1 MDIDEDRGMTNSHD
15 GTVGKGIGGVQAI
28 GGILKAAA
36 KLSLHLLDS
45 PTMKPAVTDD
55 QVFMEQF
62 IVGNVDILFFSF
74 GVIRAAA
81 KDNNPFS
88 SCGGDD
94 LFGIM
99 VGFDNNFQLFVA
111 TQENDEM
118 FQGDGPQIAGDL
130 YHSLGDIFWVGDVSV
145 VEMDK
150 GVDTGQD
157 VMHVLQPRSES
168 LVVWEVE
175 MKMGGTGDGERG
187 HGEECRQ
194 PGFDIPVV
202 EKMGVGK
209 GGEVG
214 QGKNPRPHSVHG
226 DKPGSDFPVVQ
237 ESWRQR

>member
-1 MDIDEDRGMTNSHD
+1 MDIDEDGGVTNPHD
-15 GTVGKGIGGVQAI
+15 GTIGEGIRGVKAI

-55 QVFMEQF
+55 QVFMKQL
-62 IVGNVDILFFSF
+62 IVGNVDILLFPF

-88 SCGGDD
+88 FCGVDD

-99 VGFDNNFQLFVA
+99 VGFDDNFQLFVA

-118 FQGDGPQIAGDL
+118 FQGDGPQVVGDL
-130 YHSLGDIFWVGDVSV
+130 YHSSGDVPWVGDVSV

-150 GVDTGQD
+150 GVDPSQD
-157 VMHVLQPRSES
+157 VMHVPQPRNES
-168 LVVWEVE
+168 LVVRE
-175 MKMGGTGDGERG
+175 MEIDMGGTGNGQCR
-187 HGEECRQ
+187 HGKECRQ
-194 PGFDIPVV
+194 PSPDIPVV
-202 EKMGVGK
+202 KKMGIGK
-209 GGEVG
+209 GRKVGE
-214 QGKNPRPHSVHG
+214 GKNFCSHSVYG
-226 DKPGSDFPVVQ
+226 DKPGSDFPVIQ